1 MSKENKGK
9 DVAEAAADLAEEIS
23 EEQLES
29 FSGGIVSWVPRR
41 NSKDPQPLVDVKAL
55 QGHVN
60 PSGSMPKNDSKILHG
75 IIPGPSPTV
84 SNSNQRI
91 YFNL

>member
-9 DVAEAAADLAEEIS
+9 DEAEAAADLAEEIS

-55 QGHVN
+55 HGHVN
-60 PSGSMPKNDSKILHG
+60 PSSPMPKNDPKILHG
-75 IIPGPSPTV
+75 ITPAGPPPPV
-84 SNSNQRI
+84 SNQRI